1 MTTQPQKTSLL
12 ALVIGSLLTSSALA
26 LPVNVVH
33 VDTPD
38 CDPLFIPSQGVH
50 EIGDVGVFPSDEAL
64 FATDQ
69 GVSSFGP
76 CPPMNSPDIPDPIV
90 EIRNLSGRDWIE
102 VWYVANPE
110 TTITNFDGEAND
122 AAFAPLNEA
131 FRIDNDV
138 RDPSGIH
145 HPLIF
150 ESMTPD
156 GIWEAGESWRFI
168 LQDYTNSLGY
178 LPSAIDSLGVGNA
191 SAAGPVGALT
201 SSGSI
206 IGITEIPEPSTCLLT
221 VLALASS
228 VLVRK
233 QTR

>member
-1 MTTQPQKTSLL
+1 MTTQFTKTGLF
-12 ALVIGSLLTSSALA
+12 ALTLVSLLTSSLFA

-38 CDPLFIPSQGVH
+38 CDPLFIPNMDVH

-76 CPPMNSPDIPDPIV
+76 CPPTNSPNIADPIV

-131 FRIDNDV
+131 FRIDNDIK
-138 RDPSGIH
+138 DPGGIH

-178 LPSAIDSLGVGNA
+178 LPSAINSLGVGSA
-191 SAAGPVGALT
+191 SAVGPVGSIT

-221 VLALASS
+221 VLALTSS

-233 QTR
+233 QKR